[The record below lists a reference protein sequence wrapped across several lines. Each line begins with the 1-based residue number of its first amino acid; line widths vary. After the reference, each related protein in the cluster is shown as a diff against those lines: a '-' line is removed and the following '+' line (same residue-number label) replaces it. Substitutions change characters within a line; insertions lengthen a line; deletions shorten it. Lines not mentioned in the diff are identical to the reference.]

1 MLECPEHRPTLLCPL
16 VLQDLELYISKEAEE
31 GGYTLV
37 ARAGRTVQEI
47 HVTTELPLPEMK
59 AAVQRVLKRL
69 V

>member
-1 MLECPEHRPTLLCPL
+1 M
-16 VLQDLELYISKEAEE
+16 YISKEVVE

-37 ARAGRTVQEI
+37 ARAGRTVQEV
-47 HVTTELPLPEMK
+47 HVTTELPLIEMK

>member
-1 MLECPEHRPTLLCPL
+1 M
-16 VLQDLELYISKEAEE
+16 YISKEAEE